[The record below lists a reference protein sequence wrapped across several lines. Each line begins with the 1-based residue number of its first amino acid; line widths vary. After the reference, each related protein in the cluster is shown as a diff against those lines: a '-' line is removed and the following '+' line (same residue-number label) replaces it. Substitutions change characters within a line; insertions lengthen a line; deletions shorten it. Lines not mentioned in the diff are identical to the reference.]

1 MIGQAL
7 RAHVRTFAGDIV
19 LLWVVVAAF
28 AVSLSLAT
36 SIPPELAEAPADVR
50 TALTAPFTAVLATYG
65 AVLASV
71 YGSFRY
77 TLDRRDGVVAQR
89 LMLQPRWVTLLV
101 RAPAS
106 AVGGAVVALAALV
119 GGHAVLTFAIGGIA
133 LDWTAVGSTLALGA
147 IAGLWGMGLGIVVQ
161 VHLVALFAASMSMGA
176 ALLVAI
182 LWKVGAVYLPLLAML
197 EALRFDVTAV
207 GILPGESLDGSTAV
221 LVTAGWVTAALLAG
235 GLSFMNRDVR

>member
-50 TALTAPFTAVLATYG
+50 TALTAAFTAVLATYG

-106 AVGGAVVALAALV
+106 ALGGAVVALAGLA
-119 GGHAVLTFAIGGIA
+119 GGHAALAFAIGGIA
-133 LDWTAVGSTLALGA
+133 LDGTAVGSTLALGA

-161 VHLVALFAASMSMGA
+161 AHLVALFAASLSMGA
-176 ALLVAI
+176 GLLVAI
-182 LWKVGAVYLPLLAML
+182 LWKAGAVYLPLLAML
-197 EALRFDVTAV
+197 KALRFDVAAV
-207 GILPGESLDGSTAV
+207 GIMPGESLDGSTAV

-235 GLSFMNRDVR
+235 WLSFMNRDVR

>member
-19 LLWVVVAAF
+19 LLWVVVAAL

-106 AVGGAVVALAALV
+106 ALGGAVVALAGLA
-119 GGHAVLTFAIGGIA
+119 GGHAALTFAIGGIA
-133 LDWTAVGSTLALGA
+133 LDGTAVGSTLALGA

-161 VHLVALFAASMSMGA
+161 AHLVALFAASLSMGA
-176 ALLVAI
+176 GLLVAI
-182 LWKVGAVYLPLLAML
+182 FWKAGAVYLPLLAML
-197 EALRFDVTAV
+197 QALRFDVAAV
-207 GILPGESLDGSTAV
+207 GIMPGESLDGSTAV

>member
-19 LLWVVVAAF
+19 LLWVVVAAL

-89 LMLQPRWVTLLV
+89 LVLQPRWVTLLV

-106 AVGGAVVALAALV
+106 ALGGAVVALAGLA
-119 GGHAVLTFAIGGIA
+119 GGHAALAFAIGGIA
-133 LDWTAVGSTLALGA
+133 LDGTAVGSTLALGA

-161 VHLVALFAASMSMGA
+161 AHLVALFAASLSMGA
-176 ALLVAI
+176 GLLVAI
-182 LWKVGAVYLPLLAML
+182 FWKAGAVYLPLLAML
-197 EALRFDVTAV
+197 QALRFDVAAV
-207 GILPGESLDGSTAV
+207 GIMPGESLDGSTAV

-235 GLSFMNRDVR
+235 LLSFMNRDVR

>member
-7 RAHVRTFAGDIV
+7 RAHARTFAGDIV
-19 LLWVVVAAF
+19 LLWVVLAAF

-106 AVGGAVVALAALV
+106 ALGGAVVALAGLA
-119 GGHAVLTFAIGGIA
+119 GGHAALAFAIGGIA
-133 LDWTAVGSTLALGA
+133 LDGTAVGSTLALGA

-161 VHLVALFAASMSMGA
+161 AHLVALFAASLSMGA

-182 LWKVGAVYLPLLAML
+182 LWKAGAVYLPLLAML

-207 GILPGESLDGSTAV
+207 GIMPGESLDGSTAV

>member
-19 LLWVVVAAF
+19 LLWVVVAAL

-106 AVGGAVVALAALV
+106 ALGGAVVALAGLA
-119 GGHAVLTFAIGGIA
+119 GGHAALAFAIGGIA
-133 LDWTAVGSTLALGA
+133 LDGTAVGSTLALGA
-147 IAGLWGMGLGIVVQ
+147 IAGLGGMGLGIVVQ
-161 VHLVALFAASMSMGA
+161 AHLVALFAASLSMGA
-176 ALLVAI
+176 GLLVAI
-182 LWKVGAVYLPLLAML
+182 FWKAGAVYLPLLAML
-197 EALRFDVTAV
+197 QALRFDVAAV
-207 GILPGESLDGSTAV
+207 GIMPGESLDGSTAV

-235 GLSFMNRDVR
+235 LLSFMNRDVR

>member
-89 LMLQPRWVTLLV
+89 LMLQRRWVTLLV

>member
-235 GLSFMNRDVR
+235 GFSFMNRDVR

>member
-7 RAHVRTFAGDIV
+7 RAHARTFAGDIV

-106 AVGGAVVALAALV
+106 ALGGAVVALAGLA
-119 GGHAVLTFAIGGIA
+119 GGHAALAFAIGGIA
-133 LDWTAVGSTLALGA
+133 LDGTAVGSTLALGA

-161 VHLVALFAASMSMGA
+161 AHLVALFAASLSMGA
-176 ALLVAI
+176 GLLVAI
-182 LWKVGAVYLPLLAML
+182 LWKAGAVYLPLLAML
-197 EALRFDVTAV
+197 QALRFDVAAV
-207 GILPGESLDGSTAV
+207 GIMPGESLDGSTAV

-235 GLSFMNRDVR
+235 WLSFMNRDVR

>member
-36 SIPPELAEAPADVR
+36 SIPPELAEAPANVR
-50 TALTAPFTAVLATYG
+50 TALAAPFTAVLATYG

-119 GGHAVLTFAIGGIA
+119 GGHAVLTIAIGGIA

>member
-19 LLWVVVAAF
+19 LLWVVVAAL

-106 AVGGAVVALAALV
+106 ALGGAVVALAGLA
-119 GGHAVLTFAIGGIA
+119 GGHAALAFAIGGIA
-133 LDWTAVGSTLALGA
+133 LDGTAVGSTLALGA

-161 VHLVALFAASMSMGA
+161 AHLVALFAASLSMGA
-176 ALLVAI
+176 GLLVAI
-182 LWKVGAVYLPLLAML
+182 FWKAGAVYLPLLAML
-197 EALRFDVTAV
+197 QALRFDVAAV
-207 GILPGESLDGSTAV
+207 GIMPGESLDGSTAV

-235 GLSFMNRDVR
+235 LLSFMNRDVR